1 MFSSYS
7 PDQASGLL
15 RRFKRRKRYDQMEAV
30 FADIHSH
37 LVPGVDDGSRDE
49 AMSRALLE
57 QAEAEGIRL
66 LIATPHNYPDYS
78 EDSIGRV
85 KEQFA
90 LLKELNAKIHSPL
103 QLYLGNEVYYRDA
116 IIEDLEDGRA
126 LTMAGTRYVLT
137 EFHPIDSQDRVMR
150 GIRRVT
156 EGHYRPIVAHVERIE
171 SFAGDP
177 QALSYLRDMGARLQ
191 VNAHTMTGGLLDR
204 RSRFWRNMAA
214 EGLIT
219 FLGSDAHHPSH
230 RPVIM
235 RDAYLKL
242 KKTMDEAQLSRLFY
256 ENAQAMLDDK
266 II

>member
-7 PDQASGLL
+7 PDQTSGLL
-15 RRFKRRKRYDQMEAV
+15 RRLQQRKRYDRMEAV

-66 LIATPHNYPDYS
+66 LIATPHNYPDHS
-78 EDSIGRV
+78 EDSIGKV
-85 KEQFA
+85 KAQFE
-90 LLKELNAKIHSPL
+90 LLKELNKTIHSPL

-116 IIEDLEDGRA
+116 IIEDLEEGRA
-126 LTMAGTRYVLT
+126 LTMAGTRYVIT
-137 EFHPIDSQDRVMR
+137 EFHPGDSQDRVMR
-150 GIRRVT
+150 GIRRVIS
-156 EGHYRPIVAHVERIE
+156 GHYRPIIAHVERIE
-171 SFAGDP
+171 AFSGDP
-177 QALSYLRDMGARLQ
+177 QALSYLKDMGARLQ
-191 VNAHTMTGGLLDR
+191 VNARTMTGGLLDR

-219 FLGSDAHHPSH
+219 FLGSDAHHPAH

-235 RDAYLKL
+235 REAYLKL
-242 KKTMDEAQLSRLFY
+242 KKTMDEAQLGRLFY
-256 ENAQAMLDDK
+256 ENAQTMLNDK
-266 II
+266 TI